1 MILFTISVLIIAT
14 VQSFYTLRPRTHF
27 IDRAL
32 QLYGQ
37 TFLAVVS
44 SLPILIVL
52 LALAI
57 PRRSQPDT
65 FGAGKMS
72 VKIAILL
79 AGASLVTIGAW
90 YRCGTSWATPVPR
103 SHPLPVYLAKP
114 CFYIFNFVVELLTVY
129 LYAIMRVDQRFHVPN
144 GAKGPGSYASLK
156 NVSDDE
162 GMTALRDGPEMSL
175 REPASAH
182 VVTSTVILRDTQ
194 YQTLTHHL
202 PRIWRFCRHVLE
214 CCKDAPYLSL
224 YLAQHAATRLTPRLF
239 LVFFMLDEQIDCT
252 TVCSNHD

>member
-1 MILFTISVLIIAT
+1 MARIVTCILRIASICVPANIKLSIAATIFVAVGVLIVFIVNLLWSQRILRALQPSIGWHRATSIAFRVLFAMILFTISILIIAT

-57 PRRSQPDT
+57 PRRTQPDT

-72 VKIAILL
+72 VKIAMLL
-79 AGASLVTIGAW
+79 TGASLVTIGAW

-103 SHPLPVYLAKP
+103 SQPLPAYLAKP
-114 CFYIFNFVVELLTVY
+114 CFYIFNFGVELVTVY

-144 GAKGPGSYASLK
+144 GAKGPGSYAGLK

-162 GMTALRDGPEMSL
+162 GMTALQEGPEMSL
-175 REPASAH
+175 REPVSAH
-182 VVTSTVILRDTQ
+182 IV
-194 YQTLTHHL
+194 
-202 PRIWRFCRHVLE
+202 
-214 CCKDAPYLSL
+214 
-224 YLAQHAATRLTPRLF
+224 
-239 LVFFMLDEQIDCT
+239 
-252 TVCSNHD
+252 